1 MNRFIFNKQTK
12 QFVWA
17 AFFLSVMGLVSGCH
31 SGIMRGAGSDMSRMG
46 DSLQK

>member
-1 MNRFIFNKQTK
+1 MKNFIWLL
-12 QFVWA
+12 V
-17 AFFLSVMGLVSGCH
+17 VIGMVGLVSGCH